1 MRTPSGV
8 RFVFVV
14 YLPCSSFMH
23 DWSARFFWES
33 RACPCTF
40 SQTVFELVYGGQ
52 CPRKRGGFYFF
63 FFNYY
68 RSDVSVSFARGVLC
82 PAPPLPEFPSTVFCA
97 REFRE
102 RVKFRSLRRMVS
114 DNSES
119 ECFGTRFLSMSIPR
133 HCMPFF
139 FLTLFLA
146 AGLYPA
152 FFFYSLGC
160 HPSHFHSFTHSHK
173 IVAYCI
179 QN

>member
-1 MRTPSGV
+1 MP
-8 RFVFVV
+8 
-14 YLPCSSFMH
+14 
-23 DWSARFFWES
+23 A
-33 RACPCTF
+33 
-40 SQTVFELVYGGQ
+40 
-52 CPRKRGGFYFF
+52 KKGGFYFF

-82 PAPPLPEFPSTVFCA
+82 PAPPLPEFPSMVFCA

-160 HPSHFHSFTHSHK
+160 HPSHFHSHIHTKLWLIVFK
-173 IVAYCI
+173 IKMRNTIVIFFANVDVLFAYIIYFLYFCT
-179 QN
+179 

>member
-1 MRTPSGV
+1 MTYTP
-8 RFVFVV
+8 
-14 YLPCSSFMH
+14 
-23 DWSARFFWES
+23 
-33 RACPCTF
+33 
-40 SQTVFELVYGGQ
+40 
-52 CPRKRGGFYFF
+52 FYFF

-68 RSDVSVSFARGVLC
+68 RSDVSVSFASGVLC

-119 ECFGTRFLSMSIPR
+119 ECFGTRFFRMSIPR

-160 HPSHFHSFTHSHK
+160 HPSHFHTFTLSYIGVASSSAYLCLFRHK
-173 IVAYCI
+173 TLPISAYLGI
-179 QN
+179 KWHIFVKSDFFRASDSL

>member
-1 MRTPSGV
+1 MTYTP
-8 RFVFVV
+8 
-14 YLPCSSFMH
+14 
-23 DWSARFFWES
+23 
-33 RACPCTF
+33 
-40 SQTVFELVYGGQ
+40 
-52 CPRKRGGFYFF
+52 FYFF

-68 RSDVSVSFARGVLC
+68 RSDVSVSFASGVLC

-119 ECFGTRFLSMSIPR
+119 ECFGTRFFRMSIPR

-173 IVAYCI
+173 IVAWLEFI
-179 QN
+179 QRILHKSTRFPPVKATKLRQIKEKFTDLAEFIAYAKKK